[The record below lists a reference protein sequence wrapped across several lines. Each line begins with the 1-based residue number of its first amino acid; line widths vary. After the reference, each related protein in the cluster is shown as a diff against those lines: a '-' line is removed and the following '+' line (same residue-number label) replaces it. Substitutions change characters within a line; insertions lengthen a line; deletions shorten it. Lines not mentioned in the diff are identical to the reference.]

1 MYRGTTPTN
10 IFTSELDLS
19 TADVLYITYKQLG
32 KVLVEK
38 TKSDVTFGDGTITVT
53 LTQDDTL
60 KFSED
65 KYVYVQIRARFAD
78 GSAVASNII
87 ETPAQAIL
95 KDGVI

>member
-19 TADVLYITYKQLG
+19 TADVVYISYKQLG

-38 TKSDVTFGDGTITVT
+38 TKSDITFGDGTMSVT
-53 LTQDDTL
+53 LTQEDTL

-65 KYVYVQIRARFAD
+65 KEVYVQIRARFID
-78 GSAVASNII
+78 GRAVASNII
-87 ETPAQAIL
+87 QTPAQAIL